1 MCITK
6 VALAGVS
13 YLPHY
18 CIWFVSDVNLS
29 NVLQATGN
37 LGPAVL
43 KELLSA
49 GFEVTVLSRSTNHNL
64 GDRVRVAQVDYSSIE
79 SLKTALLGQ
88 DALVI
93 TLGHIGLEPHMNLVN
108 AAVSANVKRI
118 IPSEFGSDTTN
129 PNAAASPVFADKVA
143 IQKHLKEVT
152 NTNTTTS
159 YTLVINGPFF
169 DWGLQ
174 AKFLVDLTSPTPEI
188 YDGGNRKFSTTTLA
202 GVGQA
207 IAGVLKN
214 LDATRNKAVFVESA
228 EVSQKELL
236 AIAGKQVSP
245 QDVST
250 KDLEKAAFSEL
261 QKPAPNGR
269 LIAFNFLKRV
279 IFGEGCGSQFS
290 ANKLSNDLLGVHK
303 LSEAEIR
310 DIVSRHV

>member
-1 MCITK
+1 MSITK
-6 VALAGVS
+6 VALAG
-13 YLPHY
+13 
-18 CIWFVSDVNLS
+18 
-29 NVLQATGN
+29 ATGN

-43 KELLSA
+43 KELVSA
-49 GFEVTVLSRSTNHNL
+49 GFEVTVLSRSTSHNFNE
-64 GDRVRVAQVDYSSIE
+64 RVHVAQVDYSSVE
-79 SLKTALLGQ
+79 SLKKALLGQ

-93 TLGHIGLEPHMNLVN
+93 TLGQVGLEPHMNLVN

-129 PNAAASPVFADKVA
+129 PNAAASPVYADKIA
-143 IQKHLKEVT
+143 IQKHLKEVA
-152 NTNTTTS
+152 NLNTS

-188 YDGGNRKFSTTTLA
+188 YDGGNQKFSTTTLA

-214 LDATRNKAVFVESA
+214 LDATSNKAIFVSSA

-236 AIAGKQVSP
+236 DIAGKHVAP
-245 QDVST
+245 QEVST

-261 QKPAPNGR
+261 QKPNPDGMV
-269 LIAFNFLKRV
+269 IAFNLLKRV
-279 IFGEGCGSQFS
+279 IFGAGFGSQFP
-290 ANKLSNDLLGVHK
+290 AKNLSNDLLGVPR
-303 LSEAEIR
+303 LSSADIK
-310 DIVSRHV
+310 DIVSRYV

>member
-1 MCITK
+1 MSITK

-13 YLPHY
+13 YLPHSRT
-18 CIWFVSDVNLS
+18 WFVPNVNVNS
-29 NVLQATGN
+29 SYVLQATGN

-43 KELLSA
+43 KELVSA
-49 GFEVTVLSRSTNHNL
+49 GFEVTVLSRSTNHKL
-64 GDRVRVAQVDYSSIE
+64 DDRVHVAQVDYSSVE
-79 SLKTALLGQ
+79 SLRKALLGQ

-93 TLGHIGLEPHMNLVN
+93 TLGQVGLEPHLNLVN

-129 PNAAASPVFADKVA
+129 PNAAASPVYADKIA
-143 IQKHLKEVT
+143 IQKHLKEVA
-152 NTNTTTS
+152 NVNTS

-188 YDGGNRKFSTTTLA
+188 YDGGNQKFSTTTLA
-202 GVGQA
+202 GVGKA

-214 LDATRNKAVFVESA
+214 LDATRNKAVFVQSA

-236 AIAGKQVSP
+236 DIAGKQVSP
-245 QDVST
+245 QEVST

-261 QKPAPNGR
+261 QKSNPNGMV
-269 LIAFNFLKRV
+269 IAFNLLKRV
-279 IFGEGCGSQFS
+279 IFGEGFGSQFP
-290 ANKLSNDLLGVHK
+290 AKNLSNDLLGVPR
-303 LSEAEIR
+303 LSSAEIK
-310 DIVSRHV
+310 DIVSRCV